1 MNTDAE
7 PASST
12 SSLPVQSK
20 PAASTT
26 CATEAVDAADTANH
40 EDAGLGRD
48 VQEEKVHRGLDHP
61 TEDGGLAKLLTG
73 LATEECYELFEV
85 FDTGVQKLDSLPEK
99 PIRSSHK
106 RYEKKYP
113 QDEEGKG
120 MNPDARVWRVYLD
133 ESGQFDLDMVEGI
146 KDTVDVMLVSSP

>member
-26 CATEAVDAADTANH
+26 CATEVCCQSTCTPDVRGADCLWEQAVDAADTANH

-61 TEDGGLAKLLTG
+61 TEDGGLAKLLAG

-106 RYEKKYP
+106 RVFILRRKTSE
-113 QDEEGKG
+113 QR
-120 MNPDARVWRVYLD
+120 ARGR
-133 ESGQFDLDMVEGI
+133 
-146 KDTVDVMLVSSP
+146 